1 MSCSFCYNAHV
12 WAKEPRAEEDYFDEG
27 LHDNNDMS
35 AATVGSITDGF
46 QIFLNSGGGEAVNIE
61 LCQWKEH
68 GYRGQ
73 PGWSTIGIYYPKFCP
88 ECGRKLDEYIIN
100 ERGTKF
106 TRKREEM

>member
-1 MSCSFCYNAHV
+1 VSCHFCYNAHV
-12 WAKEPRAEEDYFDEG
+12 WAREPHNEEDYFDEG
-27 LHDNNDMS
+27 LHDKNDMS
-35 AATVGSITDGF
+35 TATIGNKTDGF
-46 QIFLNSGGGEAVNIE
+46 QLFLNSGGGEATNIE
-61 LCQWKEH
+61 ICQWKEN

-106 TRKREEM
+106 IRKQEEI